1 MKIKEA
7 IKKLIYPNKYCSEAY
22 VNFLRRG
29 GAKIG
34 EGTIFYNPMNTVVD
48 ETSLSG

>member
-29 GAKIG
+29 GKDRRR
-34 EGTIFYNPMNTVVD
+34 NN
-48 ETSLSG
+48 LL

>member
-29 GAKIG
+29 GG
-34 EGTIFYNPMNTVVD
+34 GQR
-48 ETSLSG
+48 

>member
-34 EGTIFYNPMNTVVD
+34 EGTIF
-48 ETSLSG
+48 

>member
-29 GAKIG
+29 GGKDRRRNN
-34 EGTIFYNPMNTVVD
+34 F
-48 ETSLSG
+48 L